1 MGDTDARVRAVAP
14 LDSGDSAGAAAPR
27 ALMEGGSLPPRKR
40 LLAGLKQNGW
50 LPTSPPPAVSA
61 SAGGGHA
68 VGVGSEGAGVGGEG
82 MGRKLEDGGCMG
94 CSVVESDGMRRI
106 KRGGVSLRLCSAC
119 AVLYSKSMFCPHC
132 LAMYHDASLLGDP
145 SMWLVCSRCRRSVHP
160 ECEQK
165 ASGAMADTASYV
177 CVDCVNTA
185 RRHREANGVTGARSR
200 PSGAGRAGGHHH
212 HGEARAGGSGGAGV
226 VVGLEG
232 LSPALKKPRMM
243 RHPDSSRFERQ
254 RSGAGTDAAG
264 EGRAGS
270 MVAPRKVASPGQVQ
284 LEGRSPQEAAVA
296 ARSAAAT
303 AAKVAAAAK
312 ANAAAKASA
321 AVKAAAAAKAALEA
335 AAHACRAEAACR
347 AELRRKVANANEN
360 RSGGGGGGRGMRLEI
375 NVHSEPR
382 RERSSKG
389 EVKYEVEEGYGGR
402 RGGAGSVDDGELAR
416 QLHRV
421 INSSPRISRS
431 MTPLRRKASVKPET
445 PSSGVSSS
453 STEAVRSRPR
463 GAEGTQVVHGKGP
476 SPNSQEQH
484 GHGHGHGHVQGQFRQ
499 QQTRPRSIT
508 HKELRRID
516 SRASRDEV
524 KMAEEG
530 KGGANVN
537 VNVNANV
544 GAGPGARVDV
554 GEGGVMAMEGLEA
567 SGNAD
572 ADAEAIANAVEESMQ
587 QREAGGEGKEEA
599 MEGVEMEFGGVGVAD
614 EASMLFD
621 ALVAADEG
629 GMEGGS
635 VGADGRRPDYL
646 QEILEAAVLTD
657 TAMSFNE
664 GGHVG
669 MSDAETMGAEGG
681 AGVGE
686 EAGHEHGHGHGEELE
701 QGAVG
706 ASGLGD
712 VGDGDGDGV
721 RGGYGVGEG
730 EGEGEGGAAEVE
742 RGAGE
747 GMSLE
752 VEGVAGGGSS
762 VAEGVAVGKEE
773 SSTSTV
779 VDDAEMREGAGSE
792 GGGVGEEG
800 GGGGEE
806 EGGVGPSSM
815 SEVGSEAV
823 SVVQE
828 DCASGRGVAGDVGVA
843 GAGLVAADERREG
856 GLAGTFIASVDVV

>member
-1 MGDTDARVRAVAP
+1 
-14 LDSGDSAGAAAPR
+14 
-27 ALMEGGSLPPRKR
+27 
-40 LLAGLKQNGW
+40 
-50 LPTSPPPAVSA
+50 
-61 SAGGGHA
+61 
-68 VGVGSEGAGVGGEG
+68 
-82 MGRKLEDGGCMG
+82 
-94 CSVVESDGMRRI
+94 
-106 KRGGVSLRLCSAC
+106 
-119 AVLYSKSMFCPHC
+119 
-132 LAMYHDASLLGDP
+132 
-145 SMWLVCSRCRRSVHP
+145 
-160 ECEQK
+160 
-165 ASGAMADTASYV
+165 
-177 CVDCVNTA
+177 
-185 RRHREANGVTGARSR
+185 
-200 PSGAGRAGGHHH
+200 
-212 HGEARAGGSGGAGV
+212 
-226 VVGLEG
+226 
-232 LSPALKKPRMM
+232 
-243 RHPDSSRFERQ
+243 
-254 RSGAGTDAAG
+254 
-264 EGRAGS
+264 
-270 MVAPRKVASPGQVQ
+270 
-284 LEGRSPQEAAVA
+284 
-296 ARSAAAT
+296 
-303 AAKVAAAAK
+303 
-312 ANAAAKASA
+312 
-321 AVKAAAAAKAALEA
+321 
-335 AAHACRAEAACR
+335 
-347 AELRRKVANANEN
+347 
-360 RSGGGGGGRGMRLEI
+360 
-375 NVHSEPR
+375 
-382 RERSSKG
+382 
-389 EVKYEVEEGYGGR
+389 
-402 RGGAGSVDDGELAR
+402 
-416 QLHRV
+416 
-421 INSSPRISRS
+421 
-431 MTPLRRKASVKPET
+431 
-445 PSSGVSSS
+445 
-453 STEAVRSRPR
+453 
-463 GAEGTQVVHGKGP
+463 
-476 SPNSQEQH
+476 
-484 GHGHGHGHVQGQFRQ
+484 
-499 QQTRPRSIT
+499 
-508 HKELRRID
+508 
-516 SRASRDEV
+516 
-524 KMAEEG
+524 
-530 KGGANVN
+530 
-537 VNVNANV
+537 
-544 GAGPGARVDV
+544 
-554 GEGGVMAMEGLEA
+554 
-567 SGNAD
+567 
-572 ADAEAIANAVEESMQ
+572 
-587 QREAGGEGKEEA
+587 